1 MKLNIIDQRDIEK
14 LINKFTDLEKKQMP
28 YAAMLATNNLAF
40 AVMQEQKKETLG
52 DLVWKR
58 KSIPSAIRY
67 TKATKSNP
75 TAELFLNEKSWTYY
89 ALKQH
94 FLGGERHSKGL
105 EKYLKSK
112 YLLESNEYLI
122 PVNGLK
128 KTAPKITLE
137 ELKKSNT
144 DFYIIPSR
152 ISYQKAGVYQRNNK
166 KFNRTIMLFKIVK
179 RAEYKKRFD
188 LEDTVIKVYKK
199 DGKQFFMEAL
209 NHAINTAK

>member
-14 LINKFTDLEKKQMP
+14 LINKFSDLEKKQMP

-75 TAELFLNEKSWTYY
+75 VAELFLNEKSWTYY

-105 EKYLKSK
+105 ENYLKSK
-112 YLLESNEYLI
+112 YLLETNEYLI

-128 KTAPKITLE
+128 KTASRIILE
-137 ELKKSNT
+137 ELKKNNT
-144 DFYIIPSR
+144 EFYVIPSR
-152 ISYQKAGVYQRNNK
+152 TSYQKAGVYQRNNK

-209 NHAINTAK
+209 KNAIDTAK

>member
-14 LINKFTDLEKKQMP
+14 LVNRFTDLEKKQMP
-28 YAAMLATNNLAF
+28 YASMVATNNLAF
-40 AVMQEQKKETLG
+40 TVMQKQKEETLG

-58 KSIPSAIRY
+58 KNIPNPIRY
-67 TKATKSNP
+67 TKATKTNP
-75 TAELFLNEKSWTYY
+75 VAELFLNEKSWTYY

-105 EKYLKSK
+105 ENYLKSK
-112 YLLESNEYLI
+112 YLLGNNEYLI

-128 KTAPKITLE
+128 KDASKITLE
-137 ELKKSNT
+137 ELKKNNR
-144 DFYIIPSR
+144 DFYVISSR
-152 ISYQKAGVYQRNNK
+152 VSYKRAGIYQRNNK

-188 LEDTVIKVYKK
+188 LEETVIKVYKQN
-199 DGKQFFMEAL
+199 GKQFFMEAL
-209 NHAINTAK
+209 KNAIDTAK

>member
-1 MKLNIIDQRDIEK
+1 MKLNIIDQLDIEK
-14 LINKFTDLEKKQMP
+14 LVNKLTNIEKKQLP
-28 YAAMLATNNLAF
+28 YASMVATNRLVF
-40 AVMQEQKKETLG
+40 SVMEEQKKETLG

-58 KSIPSAIRY
+58 KSIPNAIRY

-75 TAELFLNEKSWTYY
+75 VAELFLNEKSWTYY

-105 EKYLKSK
+105 ENYLKSK
-112 YLLESNEYLI
+112 YLLETNEYLI

-128 KTAPKITLE
+128 KTASKITLE
-137 ELKKSNT
+137 ELKKNNR
-144 DFYIIPSR
+144 DFYVIPSR
-152 ISYQKAGVYQRNNK
+152 ISYKKAGIYQRNNK

-188 LEDTVIKVYKK
+188 LEETVIKVYKAN
-199 DGKQFFMEAL
+199 GKQFFTEIL
-209 NHAINTAK
+209 KNAIDTAK

>member
-14 LINKFTDLEKKQMP
+14 LVNRFTDLEKKQMP
-28 YAAMLATNNLAF
+28 FAAMVATNRLAF
-40 AVMQEQKKETLG
+40 SVMEEQKKETLG

-58 KSIPSAIRY
+58 KSIPNAIRY

-75 TAELFLNEKSWTYY
+75 VAELFLNEKSWTYY

-105 EKYLKSK
+105 ENYLKSK
-112 YLLESNEYLI
+112 YLLETNEYLI

-128 KTAPKITLE
+128 KTASKITLE
-137 ELKKSNT
+137 ELKKNNT
-144 DFYIIPSR
+144 DFYVISSR
-152 ISYQKAGVYQRNNK
+152 VSYKKAGIYQRNNK

-188 LEDTVIKVYKK
+188 LENTVIKVYKQN
-199 DGKQFFMEAL
+199 GKQFFMEAL
-209 NHAINTAK
+209 KNAIDTAK